1 VRKAKHGIGAQ
12 GRPDDA
18 ERRKEQ
24 RSKRYLGLPVEIWTV
39 IGVIA
44 TIVGVI
50 AALIPHYGSGPPG
63 ATGKSGT
70 PTPTIQP
77 TSHPFSI
84 TPTGSGQWPYR
95 QWGPNTVLMSNL
107 TNVDLDSVP
116 PNVNGVSGSV
126 TDTILQNDALQNTG
140 GGIAP
145 WTGATAPTAA
155 ACAELISTQ
164 GVSSVKPVPGHV
176 ICLKTGQGNIAILAV
191 KHVDVDSNDDI
202 TDITVQATIRA
213 TGQ

>member
-1 VRKAKHGIGAQ
+1 MRKAEHGIGTR
-12 GRPDDA
+12 GGPDDG
-18 ERRKEQ
+18 EHRGEHC
-24 RSKRYLGLPVEIWTV
+24 SKRYLGLPLEAWTV

-50 AALIPHYGSGPPG
+50 VALIPHYGSGSPG
-63 ATGKSGT
+63 ATGSPGT

-77 TSHPFSI
+77 TSHSF
-84 TPTGSGQWPYR
+84 TKVPTGSGQWPDR

-107 TNVDLDSVP
+107 VNVDLDSVP
-116 PNVNGVSGSV
+116 PNVNGVSGSA
-126 TDTILQNDALQNTG
+126 TDTILQNDALQNTA

-145 WTGATAPTAA
+145 WTGAMTPTAA
-155 ACAELISTQ
+155 ACAGLISTQ
-164 GVSSVKPVPGHV
+164 GVSSVKPVPGRV

-191 KHVDVDSNDDI
+191 KNVDLDSNDDI
-202 TDITVQATIRA
+202 TDVTVQATVWA